1 MDYCRV
7 FANLFIYFLW
17 MDSRCPVT
25 SKPMIGEINDGTED
39 VGQINVGTDVDFSS
53 MVGFLEERG
62 YLKVNKEIG
71 QILSPSAITESIKE
85 FQDFAGL
92 PATGVVNRETA
103 EWMKK
108 HRCGRP
114 DKVRDFL
121 MEKPIHRSR
130 KTD

>member
-1 MDYCRV
+1 
-7 FANLFIYFLW
+7 
-17 MDSRCPVT
+17 
-25 SKPMIGEINDGTED
+25 MIGEINAGTED
-39 VGQINVGTDVDFSS
+39 VGEINAGPTEGVDFSS